1 MRKLTSKQKKLI
13 KEYVES
19 QINPK
24 GTFEREISVFKE
36 GKHHLDA
43 DDLPSELYAEIEAIN
58 ETEIHYQNVEH
69 YMNDLCNIIDIKNN

>member
-13 KEYVES
+13 KEYVYS

-24 GTFEREISVFKE
+24 ESFEREISVFKE
-36 GKHHLDA
+36 GKHFLDA
-43 DDLPSELYAEIEAIN
+43 DDLPSDLYAEIEAIN

>member
-1 MRKLTSKQKKLI
+1 MRKLSVKQKKLI
-13 KEYVES
+13 REFMVS
-19 QINPK
+19 QINPQ

-43 DDLPSELYAEIEAIN
+43 DDLPSDLYAEIEAIN

-69 YMNDLCNIIDIKNN
+69 YMNDVCNIIYLKNL